1 MDKQDVR
8 LIDAN
13 SLEDELNRWL
23 DENPV
28 LYDYGDDG
36 FDYGK
41 ISGVDFCIEK
51 LQKAPTIDPDS
62 MRPRGKWIKGPKR
75 EDGLYHIMCSKCKT
89 DAHFSYFYEE
99 DYDGELSGYAEL
111 LEYPSE
117 YCPNCG
123 AKMEDRNHD

>member
-1 MDKQDVR
+1 MDEQEVR

-13 SLEDELNRWL
+13 ALYKKLEHR
-23 DENPV
+23 
-28 LYDYGDDG
+28 YRFSSKGARMAYGLAIDDVC
-36 FDYGK
+36 D
-41 ISGVDFCIEK
+41 
-51 LQKAPTIDPDS
+51 APTIDPES
-62 MRPRGKWIKGPKR
+62 MRPHGKWIKGPKR